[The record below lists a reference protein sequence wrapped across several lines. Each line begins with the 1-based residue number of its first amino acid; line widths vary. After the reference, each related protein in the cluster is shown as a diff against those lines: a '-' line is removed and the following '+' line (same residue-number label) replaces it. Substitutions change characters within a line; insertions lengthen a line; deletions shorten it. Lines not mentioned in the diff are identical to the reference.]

1 MNAIDLVRATAVV
14 TPFSAPSPTS
24 ASTAP
29 AMRRHGARAASRCQR
44 CEHEGHR
51 VPGRLALA
59 PDFATAFV
67 AGNVLFVHTG
77 NVVALTAGR
86 ALAQPAV

>member
-1 MNAIDLVRATAVV
+1 
-14 TPFSAPSPTS
+14 
-24 ASTAP
+24 
-29 AMRRHGARAASRCQR
+29 
-44 CEHEGHR
+44 